1 MYFTICFILK
11 GGRLLMF
18 DLTGRVAVVTGASS
32 GLGSQMALGFAK
44 QGADLVIMARRLNRL
59 EDMAE
64 KVRAYG
70 VRCLPIQCDVTD
82 TDAVNKAA
90 KEAVEYFGKV
100 DILVNNAGA
109 SRNAGVLEMDDED
122 WNFTLQADLTS
133 VFKVTRAFAK
143 NMAQNKYGRIIN
155 IASIYGQVGNTA
167 MDTVAYH
174 SSKGGVV
181 NFTRAVAAELAKYN
195 ITCNTISPG
204 YFETELTRDT
214 LNTAAFTEFM
224 QATVPLRRYG
234 REGELNPAAIFLAS
248 DEASYITGQNIKV
261 DGGYTSV

>member
-1 MYFTICFILK
+1 
-11 GGRLLMF
+11 MF

-32 GLGSQMALGFAK
+32 GLGLQMATGFAK
-44 QGADLVIMARRLNRL
+44 QGADLAILARRINKL
-59 EDMAE
+59 EEVAE
-64 KVRAYG
+64 NIRALG

-82 TDAVNKAA
+82 TDMVNKAA
-90 KEAVEYFGKV
+90 EKTIEYYGKV

-109 SRNAGVLEMDDED
+109 SKNAGVLEMTDED
-122 WNFTLQADLTS
+122 WNFTIQADLTS

-143 NMAQNKYGRIIN
+143 YMVKQKYGRIIN

-174 SSKGGVV
+174 SSKGGVI

-204 YFETELTRDT
+204 YFETELTADT
-214 LNTAAFTEFM
+214 LKTKAFTEFM
-224 QATVPLRRYG
+224 KVTVPLGRYG

-261 DGGYTSV
+261 DGGFTSV

>member
-1 MYFTICFILK
+1 
-11 GGRLLMF
+11 MF
-18 DLTGRVAVVTGASS
+18 DLHGRVAAVTGASS
-32 GLGSQMALGFAK
+32 GLGVQMATGFAK
-44 QGADLVIMARRLNRL
+44 QGADLVIMARRFDRL
-59 EDMAE
+59 QKVAEDL
-64 KVRAYG
+64 RAYG

-82 TDAVNKAA
+82 TEAVNKAA
-90 KEAVEYFGKV
+90 EEAIAYYGKV

-109 SRNAGVLEMDDED
+109 SKNAGVLEMTDEE

-133 VFKVTRAFAK
+133 VFKVTRAFANYMVQK
-143 NMAQNKYGRIIN
+143 RYGRIIN

-174 SSKGGVV
+174 SSKGGVI

-204 YFETELTRDT
+204 YFETELTSDT
-214 LNTAAFTEFM
+214 LNTEAFTAFM
-224 QATVPLRRYG
+224 KASVPLGRYG
-234 REGELNPAAIFLAS
+234 HEGELNPAAIFLAS
-248 DEASYITGQNIKV
+248 DEAAYITGQNIKV

>member
-1 MYFTICFILK
+1 
-11 GGRLLMF
+11 MF
-18 DLTGRVAVVTGASS
+18 DLHGRVAVVTGASS
-32 GLGSQMALGFAK
+32 GLGLQMSMGFAK
-44 QGADLVIMARRLNRL
+44 QGADLVIMARRIEKL
-59 EDMAE
+59 E
-64 KVRAYG
+64 KVADEIRALG
-70 VRCLPIQCDVTD
+70 VRCLPIKCDVTD

-90 KEAVEYFGKV
+90 KEAIDYYGKV

-109 SRNAGVLEMDDED
+109 SKNAGVLEMTDEEWD
-122 WNFTLQADLTS
+122 FTVQADMTS
-133 VFKVTRAFAK
+133 VFKVTRAFSNYMVEK
-143 NMAQNKYGRIIN
+143 RYGRIIN

-174 SSKGGVV
+174 SSKGGVI

-204 YFETELTRDT
+204 YFETELTSDT
-214 LNTAAFTEFM
+214 LKTEAFTNFM
-224 QATVPLRRYG
+224 KASVPLGRYG
-234 REGELNPAAIFLAS
+234 HEGELNPAAIFLAS

>member
-1 MYFTICFILK
+1 
-11 GGRLLMF
+11 MF
-18 DLTGRVAVVTGASS
+18 DLHGRVAVVTGASS
-32 GLGSQMALGFAK
+32 GLGRQMSIGFAK
-44 QGADLVIMARRLNRL
+44 QGADLVIMARRLEKLNNV
-59 EDMAE
+59 AE
-64 KVRAYG
+64 EIKALG
-70 VRCLPIQCDVTD
+70 VKCLALQCDVTD

-90 KEAVEYFGKV
+90 KQAYEHFGKI

-109 SRNAGVLEMDDED
+109 SRNAGVLDMSDED
-122 WNFTLQADLTS
+122 WNFTLAADLTS
-133 VFKVTRAFAK
+133 VFKVTRAFANYMVK
-143 NMAQNKYGRIIN
+143 NKYGRIIN

-204 YFETELTRDT
+204 YFETELTSDT
-214 LNTAAFTEFM
+214 LKTEAFTKFM
-224 QATVPLRRYG
+224 EATVPLRRYG
-234 REGELNPAAIFLAS
+234 HEGELNPAAIFLAS

-261 DGGYTSV
+261 DGGFTSV

>member
-1 MYFTICFILK
+1 
-11 GGRLLMF
+11 MF
-18 DLTGRVAVVTGASS
+18 NLHGRVAVVTGASS
-32 GLGSQMALGFAK
+32 GLGRQMAIGFAK
-44 QGADLVIMARRLNRL
+44 QGADLVIMARRKKRL
-59 EDMAE
+59 EQVAE
-64 KVRAYG
+64 EIKAFG
-70 VRCLPIQCDVTD
+70 VDCLAIQCDVTD
-82 TDAVNKAA
+82 TDQVTKAA
-90 KEAVEYFGKV
+90 EEAVRHYGKV

-109 SRNAGVLEMDDED
+109 SRNAGVLEMTDED
-122 WNFTLQADLTS
+122 WNFTMQADLTS

-143 NMAQNKYGRIIN
+143 YMVKKRYGRIIN

-174 SSKGGVV
+174 SSKGGVI

-204 YFETELTRDT
+204 YFETELTADT
-214 LNTAAFTEFM
+214 LRTESFTKFM
-224 QATVPLRRYG
+224 EVTVPLRRYG